1 MNILFLSTLTI
12 SLLHA
17 LAPDHWLPFVMIG
30 KAQGWTKWKLTT
42 VTILAGIGHVSSS
55 LAIGAI
61 GVLLGLAAERI
72 NLWESSRGNVAS
84 LLLIG
89 FGLAYMVWGLK
100 NWGRKHTHEL
110 EKAKVVSYWTIFAL
124 VVFGPCEPL
133 IPLIFAGSAYGWP
146 VVFMVFA
153 LFGISTIGMMLIQV
167 HLATF
172 GVSLIRSHWFEH
184 ASDVIAGGVI
194 AVTGI
199 LIRVLGI

>member
-1 MNILFLSTLTI
+1 MNILLLSTLTI

-30 KAQGWTKWKLTT
+30 KAQGWTKWRLTT

-133 IPLIFAGSAYGWP
+133 IPLILAGSAFGWP
-146 VVFMVFA
+146 SVFMVFA
-153 LFGISTIGMMLIQV
+153 LFGVSTIGMMLIQV

-194 AVTGI
+194 ALTGI

>member
-1 MNILFLSTLTI
+1 MNILLLSTLTI

-55 LAIGAI
+55 LAIGAV

-72 NLWESSRGNVAS
+72 NLWESNRGNIAS

-146 VVFMVFA
+146 SVFTVFA

-194 AVTGI
+194 ALTGI